1 MGGARCAGLARTAL
15 AGTVLGLSLMLGCAS
30 NSLVVDG
37 GRLVHPRHGFSVDV
51 PERPPWEPVSVDA
64 AVAAFRTGGSARMS
78 LQSGCGRPVAE
89 PRIMARHLV
98 IGLPERTLRQS
109 GPVSVGDWP
118 GWFQVFDTLHDGAAV
133 RVKTVT
139 LVAERCTFDW
149 ILSARSGFEMTE
161 PSFDTWWRSFEF
173 AATPAAGAGEEAR
186 K

>member
-1 MGGARCAGLARTAL
+1 
-15 AGTVLGLSLMLGCAS
+15 VLGLPLLLGCAS
-30 NSLVVDG
+30 GPFVVDG

-51 PERPPWEPVSVDA
+51 PERPPWEPVSLDA
-64 AVAAFRTGGSARMS
+64 AAAFRTDGSARMS

-98 IGLPERTLRQS
+98 IGLPERTLRQA
-109 GPVSVGDWP
+109 GPVYVGDWP
-118 GWFQVFDTLHDGAAV
+118 GWFQVFDTLHDGSAV

-149 ILSARSGFEMTE
+149 ILSARSGFETAE
-161 PSFDTWWRSFEF
+161 PSFDAWWRSFEF
-173 AATPAAGAGEEAR
+173 AAAPEAEAGEEAR

>member
-1 MGGARCAGLARTAL
+1 M
-15 AGTVLGLSLMLGCAS
+15 VLGLLLLLGCAS
-30 NSLVVDG
+30 DPFVVDG

-51 PERPPWEPVSVDA
+51 PERPPWERVSLDA
-64 AVAAFRTGGSARMS
+64 AAAFRTGGSARMS

-98 IGLPERTLRQS
+98 IGLSEHTLRQS
-109 GPVSVGDWP
+109 GPVAVGGWP
-118 GWFQVFDTLHDGAAV
+118 GWFQVFDTLHGGSAV

-149 ILSARSGFEMTE
+149 ILSARSGFETAE
-161 PSFDTWWRSFEF
+161 PSFDAWWRSFEF
-173 AATPAAGAGEEAR
+173 AATPAAEAGEEAR

>member
-1 MGGARCAGLARTAL
+1 MEGARSAGLARTAL
-15 AGTVLGLSLMLGCAS
+15 AGTVLGLPLLFGCAS
-30 NSLVVDG
+30 SPFVVDG

-51 PERPPWEPVSVDA
+51 PERPPWQPVSVGA
-64 AVAAFRTGGSARMS
+64 AAAFRTDGSARMS

-89 PRIMARHLV
+89 PHIMARHLL

-109 GPVSVGDWP
+109 GSVSVGDWP
-118 GWFQVFDTLHDGAAV
+118 GWFQVFDTLHGESAV

-149 ILSARSGFEMTE
+149 ILSAGSGFEAAE
-161 PSFDTWWRSFEF
+161 PSFDLWWRSFEF
-173 AATPAAGAGEEAR
+173 VTTGAGEEAR